1 MARVADHAK
10 LNAKSAVLDK
20 ELEAEKEAVIAEA
33 KPVTSPPNP
42 ADVVTKVLG
51 QMQAKKA

>member
-42 ADVVTKVLG
+42 TNVVAKVLG
-51 QMQAKKA
+51 QTQATKA